1 MSLSFNVNIAVDWVM
16 MSLESQNRT
25 NAFDVKY
32 SVSYASQLVT
42 KLSFYN
48 LKTMQCIRYHHHPT
62 YLSFLLCGHF
72 AKCPNGFAFQR
83 LHWNILHISISK
95 LIELSNTYL
104 LLFSLTFTL
113 KASTKEILFRRKMK
127 QTDRECISTI
137 KTTLRLCSRKQ
148 SFETKLPTRILFY
161 VFYFIFTKVLNI

>member
-1 MSLSFNVNIAVDWVM
+1 MNCMLMIFTFFYDCSNNINVYNIKLRFYYYHVHVYNIYNYLLSKMGVYLLMWTMNIAVDWVM

-48 LKTMQCIRYHHHPT
+48 LKTMQCIRYHHHAT

-72 AKCPNGFAFQR
+72 VKCPNGFAFQR

-95 LIELSNTYL
+95 RIELSNTYYY
-104 LLFSLTFTL
+104 SLWL
-113 KASTKEILFRRKMK
+113 SH
-127 QTDRECISTI
+127 
-137 KTTLRLCSRKQ
+137 
-148 SFETKLPTRILFY
+148 
-161 VFYFIFTKVLNI
+161 